1 MVCQQSVG
9 LSIVIPTYRRERVL
23 VETIAFL
30 LPLLQP
36 ADELL
41 VIDQTPVHENDTD
54 AALTTWNA
62 AGQIRWI
69 RLAEPSIPK
78 AMNRGLLEASHDRV
92 VFFDDDIRPEPDLLS
107 SFRAAFIER
116 PDALIAGRVI
126 QPWEEGVEFSASSTS
141 LFAGRLARPI
151 SEFIGCNFGVL
162 RLPAVQIG
170 GFDENFVRVAYR
182 FEAEFAHRWRKSG
195 RSIWFEPK
203 ATIHHLKAGGG
214 GTRTFG
220 DHLTTWRPDHAV
232 GNYYFAFVTGAWRE
246 ALVRP
251 WRAVSTRFHLRH
263 PWRIPAT
270 LWAELRGLA
279 WAIRLFAAGPAR
291 IGAAGR
297 QGGARS

>member
-1 MVCQQSVG
+1 MTFS
-9 LSIVIPTYRRERVL
+9 LSIVIPTYRRELVL

-30 LPLLQP
+30 LPLLAP
-36 ADELL
+36 GDELL
-41 VIDQTPVHENDTD
+41 VIDQTPVHEQETD
-54 AALTTWNA
+54 AALTAWNA
-62 AGQIRWI
+62 AGQIRWL
-69 RLAEPSIPK
+69 RMADPSIPK
-78 AMNRGLLEASHDRV
+78 AMNRGLLEARHDHV
-92 VFFDDDIRPEPDLLS
+92 VFFDDDIRPEPELL
-107 SFRAAFIER
+107 AAFRSAFAER
-116 PDALIAGRVI
+116 PETLIAGRVI
-126 QPWEEGVEFSASSTS
+126 QPWEEELDFRTLEPNRFAS
-141 LFAGRLARPI
+141 LVAGPR
-151 SEFIGCNFGVL
+151 SEFMGGNFGVPKVAAL
-162 RLPAVQIG
+162 QVG

-182 FEAEFAHRWRKSG
+182 FEAEFAYRWRESG
-195 RSIWFEPK
+195 RLIWFEPK
-203 ATIHHLKAGGG
+203 ASIHHLKAGGG

-232 GNYYFAFVTGAWRE
+232 GSYYFAFVTGAWRE

-279 WAIRLFAAGPAR
+279 WAIRLFVAGPAR

>member
-1 MVCQQSVG
+1 MTVN

-30 LPLLQP
+30 LPLL
-36 ADELL
+36 AAGDELL
-41 VIDQTPVHENDTD
+41 VIDQTPVHEHDTD
-54 AALTTWNA
+54 AALAAWNGA
-62 AGQIRWI
+62 RQIRWL

-78 AMNRGLLEASHDRV
+78 ALNRGLLEARSDHV
-92 VFFDDDIRPEPDLLS
+92 VFFDDDIRPEPELLAA
-107 SFRAAFIER
+107 FRAAFR
-116 PDALIAGRVI
+116 GHPDTLIAGRVI
-126 QPWEEGVEFSASSTS
+126 QPWEEELDFRTLAPDRFAS
-141 LFAGRLARPI
+141 LVAGSRAD
-151 SEFIGCNFGVL
+151 FMGGNFGVPKAAAL
-162 RLPAVQIG
+162 QVG

-182 FEAEFAHRWRKSG
+182 FEAEFAYRWRKSG
-195 RSIWFEPK
+195 RLIWFEPK